1 MKNGLNSIQNGVMKK
16 EFCELCGISPSTAY
30 KLLKSKKVHFEKC
43 RDGSVQY
50 YNIPMNEITKYL
62 DEKSNRGKLS
72 KTQVE
77 LVRSYYTIKMKDY
90 PDAITSI
97 DIQVVTGYSKEII
110 RRWIKSDKII
120 GCVSRKKYRIAK
132 DDLID
137 FLISPY
143 YAKIIR
149 KSKTHIQDFK
159 QLGII

>member
-1 MKNGLNSIQNGVMKK
+1 MKNGLNSTQNCVMKK

-50 YNIPMNEITKYL
+50 YSIPMDEITKYL
-62 DEKSNRGKLS
+62 DEKSNHGKLS
-72 KTQVE
+72 KTQIE
-77 LVRSYYTIKMKDY
+77 LLRSYYTIKMKDY
-90 PDAITSI
+90 PDVITSI

-110 RRWIKSDKII
+110 RKWIKSDKII
-120 GCVSRKKYRIAK
+120 GCISRKKFRIAK

-149 KSKTHIQDFK
+149 KSKTHLQDFK

>member
-1 MKNGLNSIQNGVMKK
+1 MKNELNSTQNGVMKK
-16 EFCELCGISPSTAY
+16 DFCELCGISPSTAY
-30 KLLKSKKVHFEKC
+30 KLLKSEKVHFEKC

-50 YNIPMNEITKYL
+50 YSIPMDEITKYL

-72 KTQVE
+72 KTQIE

-90 PDAITSI
+90 PDVITSI

-110 RRWIKSDKII
+110 RKWIKNDKII
-120 GCVSRKKYRIAK
+120 GCVSRKKFRIAK

>member
-16 EFCELCGISPSTAY
+16 KICELCGISPSTAY

-50 YNIPMNEITKYL
+50 YSIPMQEITKYL

-90 PDAITSI
+90 PDVITSI

-120 GCVSRKKYRIAK
+120 GCVSRKKYRMAK
-132 DDLID
+132 DDLIE

>member
-1 MKNGLNSIQNGVMKK
+1 MKNGQNSTQNGVMKK

-30 KLLKSKKVHFEKC
+30 KLLKSKKVDFEKC

-50 YNIPMNEITKYL
+50 YSIPMQEITKYF

-90 PDAITSI
+90 PDVITSI

-132 DDLID
+132 DDLIE

-149 KSKTHIQDFK
+149 KSKTHIHDFK
-159 QLGII
+159 QLGIM

>member
-50 YNIPMNEITKYL
+50 YNIPIGEITKYL

-72 KTQVE
+72 KSQVE
-77 LVRSYYTIKMKDY
+77 IVRSYYTIKMRDY
-90 PDAITSI
+90 PDVITSI
-97 DIQVVTGYSKEII
+97 DIQIVTGYSKEII
-110 RRWIKSDKII
+110 RKWIKSDKII
-120 GCVSRKKYRIAK
+120 GCVSRKKFRIAK